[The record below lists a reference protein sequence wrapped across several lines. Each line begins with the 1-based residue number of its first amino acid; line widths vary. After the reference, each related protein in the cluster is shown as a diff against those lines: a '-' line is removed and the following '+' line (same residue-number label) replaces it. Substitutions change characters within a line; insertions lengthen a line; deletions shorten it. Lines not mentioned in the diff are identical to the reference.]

1 MNLAKVAVWVLLA
14 TSPSLA
20 VSVSAKS
27 SGTTSPVSVAGVA
40 SSSHPITGW
49 AIYVDSALAFRKNT
63 SSSNI
68 AQYVSMSK
76 GTHSVTVKAW
86 DSAGGSGS
94 AKLTINLAGSSGS
107 GGGTG
112 TTSSIPTPPASA
124 KKWTNL
130 DQMGGWHGCDMCANG
145 VTATFW
151 FKQAV
156 SSPSLDGKSML
167 GYIKGGYQRWA
178 DDLFVKE
185 FGDQRS
191 ANHVRFDISFRW
203 SAPKTKQPNGRY
215 VVQGMEFDTLFL
227 DDSFKYWFGTQC
239 SYGSGWWDI
248 WNMKGRYWQHTSI
261 PCQKWPPDSWHT
273 VTFYGT
279 RDRNTKYVHFV
290 ALRVDGKEFKL
301 DKWMPAAPVAAGHN
315 FKFQW
320 EQNTDL
326 YGDPWYMWVDK
337 LTVAVW

>member
-1 MNLAKVAVWVLLA
+1 MNLAKVAAWILLA

-63 SSSNI
+63 SSSNM

-86 DSAGGSGS
+86 DSTGASGTVG
-94 AKLTINLAGSSGS
+94 L
-107 GGGTG
+107 
-112 TTSSIPTPPASA
+112 IPTPPSSA
-124 KKWTNL
+124 KTWTNV
-130 DQMGGWHGCDMCANG
+130 DQVGGWHGCDKCANG

-151 FKQAV
+151 FKQGV
-156 SSPSLDGKSML
+156 SSPSLDGSSML

-185 FGDQRS
+185 FGDQRW
-191 ANHVRFDISFRW
+191 ADHVRFDITFRW
-203 SAPKTKQPNGRY
+203 TAPKTKQPNGRY

-239 SYGSGWWDI
+239 SYGSGWWD
-248 WNMKGRYWQHTSI
+248 
-261 PCQKWPPDSWHT
+261 
-273 VTFYGT
+273 
-279 RDRNTKYVHFV
+279 
-290 ALRVDGKEFKL
+290 
-301 DKWMPAAPVAAGHN
+301 
-315 FKFQW
+315 
-320 EQNTDL
+320 
-326 YGDPWYMWVDK
+326 
-337 LTVAVW
+337 VW